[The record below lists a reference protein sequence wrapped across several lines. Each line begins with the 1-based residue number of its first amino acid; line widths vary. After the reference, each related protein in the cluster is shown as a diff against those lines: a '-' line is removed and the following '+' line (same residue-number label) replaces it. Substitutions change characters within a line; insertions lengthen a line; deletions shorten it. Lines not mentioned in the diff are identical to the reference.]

1 MGRRENG
8 FGTEGTG
15 DAIGPGTGGSVSPP
29 PGAVDVSIGST
40 SDALSGAVASTD
52 AVGLLEFS
60 DAVGVL
66 ADTPALSDA
75 VCVHSCVA
83 ATSDAVGVLACGGSS
98 GAGCSGAGRIS
109 GTTVPSGVSVSGEP
123 SMLPGAGGIGD
134 GVRSSGPSTSE
145 R

>member
-15 DAIGPGTGGSVSPP
+15 DVIGPGTGGSVSPP
-29 PGAVDVSIGST
+29 PGAVVVSICST
-40 SDALSGAVASTD
+40 SDALPGAVASTD

-75 VCVHSCVA
+75 VGVHSCVA
-83 ATSDAVGVLACGGSS
+83 ATSDAVGVLSRTAALSDAVGVPSHIGALPDAAAVSTTCELGGS
-98 GAGCSGAGRIS
+98 GAYPPLRSPPMILKN
-109 GTTVPSGVSVSGEP
+109 PS
-123 SMLPGAGGIGD
+123 
-134 GVRSSGPSTSE
+134 
-145 R
+145 